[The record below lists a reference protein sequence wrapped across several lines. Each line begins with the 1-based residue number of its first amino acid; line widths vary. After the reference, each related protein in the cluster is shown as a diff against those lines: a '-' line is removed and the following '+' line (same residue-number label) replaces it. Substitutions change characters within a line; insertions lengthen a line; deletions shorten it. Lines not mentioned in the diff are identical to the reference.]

1 MQTHVLKV
9 DEENRHLRLDVFLTK
24 SLPELPSR
32 SFIKRLI
39 ESDGV
44 TVNGKKGKA
53 NQKLFPDDEI
63 CVSLP
68 PEEEAV
74 DERIAAENIP
84 LDILYEDEILLVV
97 NKPSGMLVHPAKG
110 CYSGTLVNALLYHCR
125 ELSDF
130 NAEFRPGIVHRLDQE
145 TSGLLVVAK
154 NNTAHM
160 NLSRQFEKRRVK
172 KRYVA
177 LVEGL
182 IEFDE
187 GVIDAGLGKHPRYF
201 DKKAVVFD
209 DSAKNAKTFYRVLK
223 RFTNTTYVAL
233 FPKTGRTHQLRVHM
247 AYLGH
252 AILGDE
258 KYGKKNSF
266 SRLALHAQSL
276 GFFHPGTTKYMEFSV
291 VPPSEISSFH

>member
-9 DEENRHLRLDVFLTK
+9 DEGNDHLRLDIFLTK
-24 SLPELPSR
+24 ILPETSSR

-44 TVNGKKGKA
+44 TVNGKKVKVH
-53 NQKLFPDDEI
+53 QKLLVNDEV
-63 CVSLP
+63 CVFL
-68 PEEEAV
+68 PEEEVV
-74 DERIAAENIP
+74 DERIDPENIP
-84 LDILYEDEILLVV
+84 LDILYEDETLLVV
-97 NKPSGMLVHPAKG
+97 NKPSGMLVHPARG
-110 CYSGTLVNALLYHCR
+110 CYSGTLVNALLYHCQ

-130 NAEFRPGIVHRLDQE
+130 NTTVRPGIVHRLDQE

-160 NLSRQFEKRRVK
+160 NLSRQFEKHRVR

-187 GVIDAGLGKHPRYF
+187 GLIDAGLGKHPRYF

-209 DSAKNAKTFYRVLK
+209 DSAKKAKTFYKVLK
-223 RFTNTTYVAL
+223 RFQNVTYVAL

-252 AILGDE
+252 PILGDE
-258 KYGKKNSF
+258 KYGKKNIF
-266 SRLALHAQSL
+266 PRLALHAQSL
-276 GFFHPGTTKYMEFSV
+276 GFFHPRTTKYIEFSV
-291 VPPSEISSFH
+291 ISPSEIRSFH

>member
-1 MQTHVLKV
+1 MQTHVLTV
-9 DEENRHLRLDVFLTK
+9 NEENRHLRLDVFLTK
-24 SLPELPSR
+24 SLPDIPSR

-44 TVNGKKGKA
+44 TVNGKRGKA
-53 NQKLFPDDEI
+53 NQKLFSDDEI

-68 PEEEAV
+68 DEEAV

-84 LDILYEDEILLVV
+84 LDILYEDETLLVV
-97 NKPSGMLVHPAKG
+97 NKPAGMLVHPAKG
-110 CYSGTLVNALLYHCR
+110 CYGGTLVNALLYHCQQ
-125 ELSDF
+125 LSDF

-172 KRYVA
+172 KCYVA

-187 GVIDAGLGKHPRYF
+187 GLIDAGLGKHPRYF
-201 DKKAVVFD
+201 DKRAVVFD

-223 RFTNTTYVAL
+223 RFQNTTYVAL

-291 VPPSEISSFH
+291 VPPSEIVSFH

>member
-9 DEENRHLRLDVFLTK
+9 DEENNQLRLDLFLTK
-24 SLPELPSR
+24 ALPEVPSR

-39 ESDGV
+39 ESEGV
-44 TVNGKKGKA
+44 TVNGKKVKA
-53 NQKLFPDDEI
+53 HQKLFVADEV
-63 CVSLP
+63 CVFW
-68 PEEEAV
+68 PEEESI
-74 DERIAAENIP
+74 DERINPENIP

-97 NKPSGMLVHPAKG
+97 NKPSGMLVHPASG
-110 CYSGTLVNALLYHCR
+110 YYSGTLVNALLYHCR
-125 ELSDF
+125 VLSDF
-130 NAEFRPGIVHRLDQE
+130 HPTLRPGIVHRLDQE

-177 LVEGL
+177 LVDGL

-187 GVIDAGLGKHPRYF
+187 GLIDAGLGRHPRHF
-201 DKKAVVFD
+201 DKKAVAFD
-209 DSAKNAKTFYRVLK
+209 DSAKKAKTFYRVLK
-223 RFTNTTYVAL
+223 RFQNTTYVAL
-233 FPKTGRTHQLRVHM
+233 FPKTGRTHQLRVHL

-252 AILGDE
+252 PILGDE

-266 SRLALHAQSL
+266 PRLALHAQSL
-276 GFFHPGTTKYMEFSV
+276 GFFHPGTTQYMEFSV
-291 VPPSEISSFH
+291 VPPF